1 MIDIGAN
8 LTDKRF
14 HADLPEVIDRAK
26 ATGLE
31 HIIVTGTSIN
41 SARSAQLLCDKYPEY
56 LSCTVGVH
64 PHDASHFEE
73 RDYAVL
79 KELAQH
85 PAVVAI
91 GETGLDYNRNF
102 SPAKAQRFAF
112 EQQIQL
118 AVETQLPLFLHERE
132 AEKDLIDTINPY
144 LSQLKGAV
152 VHCFTGDKTTL
163 YHYLD
168 MGLYI
173 GITGWVCDERRGL
186 PLLELV
192 TKIPDDRILLETDA
206 PYLLPRNLSP
216 KPKKG
221 RNEPS
226 FLPHVAATIANVKG
240 ISTQSLIDK
249 ATQNTRL
256 LFNL

>member
-26 ATGLE
+26 AAGLE
-31 HIIVTGTSIN
+31 RIIVTGTSV
-41 SARSAQLLCDKYPEY
+41 SSVRSAQRLCDNYPEY

-64 PHDASHFEE
+64 PHDASHFEK

-102 SPAKAQRFAF
+102 SPAKAQCFAF
-112 EQQIQL
+112 EKQVQL
-118 AVETQLPLFLHERE
+118 AIETNLPLFLHERE
-132 AEKDLIDTINPY
+132 AENDLIEIIHPY

-152 VHCFTGDKTTL
+152 VHCFTGDKSTL
-163 YHYLD
+163 YRYLD

-186 PLLELV
+186 SLLAL
-192 TKIPDDRILLETDA
+192 TSQIPDDRLLLETDA
-206 PYLLPRNLSP
+206 PYLLPRSLSP

-226 FLPHVAATIANVKG
+226 FLPHIAATIARVKG